1 MTHEP
6 IFKNMNPFG
15 RLVMLI
21 AMLAASV
28 ILMSVLSQLL
38 TRAIYGFSVTDL
50 YPLAENIDDPA
61 KLSALKLSQIISQ
74 TALFIIPP
82 LLYVKLVE
90 EKSIAVHFRFQ
101 NVRQPSTWF
110 WAFISVFTITPL
122 IGLLMQWNMNMD
134 LPESMSSVEEWMK
147 QSEEAANLVIESF
160 LQTSTLSGLLLNL
173 FMIGIIPAV
182 GEELLFRGV
191 LQQLLHRMISKP
203 HLSIII
209 TALLFSAFHLQFY
222 GFLPRF
228 MLGLVLGYAFY
239 ITGSLWVPMLIHFVN
254 NSFSVIAAYLFY
266 NDKIGQN
273 YDEIGM
279 TSQIIPIVLSVAL
292 TAYVYF
298 RMWRNEKPQSI
309 I

>member
-209 TALLFSAFHLQFY
+209 TALLFSAFHMQFY

>member
-1 MTHEP
+1 M
-6 IFKNMNPFG
+6 KPFG

-28 ILMSVLSQLL
+28 ILLSVLTQVLIK
-38 TRAIYGFSVTDL
+38 TIYGFGVMDL
-50 YPLAENIDDPA
+50 YPLTDNVDDPA

-90 EKSIAVHFRFQ
+90 EKNIAEHFLLRKVQ
-101 NVRQPSTWF
+101 QPSTWF
-110 WAFISVFTITPL
+110 WAFISVFTIIPL
-122 IGLLMQWNMNMD
+122 IGLLVQWNMNMD
-134 LPESMSSVEEWMK
+134 LPESLSSVEAWMK

-160 LQTSTLSGLLLNL
+160 LQTSTLSGLLVNL
-173 FMIGIIPAV
+173 LMIAAIPAI

-191 LQQLLHRMISKP
+191 LQQLLHRMIGKP
-203 HLSIII
+203 HLPVII
-209 TALLFSAFHLQFY
+209 TALLFSAFHMQFY

-228 MLGLVLGYAFY
+228 MLGVVLGYAFY
-239 ITGSLWVPMLIHFVN
+239 ITGSLWVPILIHFVN
-254 NSFSVIAAYLFY
+254 NGFSVIAAYLFY
-266 NDKIGQN
+266 NDTIGQN

-279 TSQIIPIVLSVAL
+279 TSQITPIILSVVL

-298 RMWRNEKPQSI
+298 RMWRNEKSQSI
-309 I
+309 ISQDY